1 MRQESGSEELPS
13 KEARARASKRETEGL
28 ELPKKSRNGFIQ
40 AELFK
45 EELKELKAELW

>member
-28 ELPKKSRNGFIQ
+28 ELPKVGMALFRRNF
-40 AELFK
+40 
-45 EELKELKAELW
+45 